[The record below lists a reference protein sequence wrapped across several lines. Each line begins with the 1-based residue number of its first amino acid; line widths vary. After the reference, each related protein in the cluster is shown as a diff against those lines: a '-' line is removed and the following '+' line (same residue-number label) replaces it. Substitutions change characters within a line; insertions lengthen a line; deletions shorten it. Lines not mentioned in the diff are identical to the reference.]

1 MCLHHAKCREREDL
15 DMVPDLQELC
25 LGLVEKEQT
34 TWRVSQ
40 CHLACRTQSGHK
52 GARVS
57 LPGRLRRQGADAE
70 PGPESTE
77 EPGWGGGTETHSL
90 GEGQLHNVRL
100 GLEGGL
106 VITASRLLL
115 QLRRKR
121 PQRWP
126 LHQSLPPVEG
136 PEVAP
141 APGPQC
147 DGFSISRRL

>member
-15 DMVPDLQELC
+15 DMVPDLQELWGWWRRSKPC
-25 LGLVEKEQT
+25 GVCRNVIWHAGLNRGTKEHVSASPGDSDGRELMQSRGQ
-34 TWRVSQ
+34 RVRRSP
-40 CHLACRTQSGHK
+40 AGEE
-52 GARVS
+52 
-57 LPGRLRRQGADAE
+57 GRR
-70 PGPESTE
+70 
-77 EPGWGGGTETHSL
+77 HSL

-106 VITASRLLL
+106 VITASRLLS